1 MEEKRIGVITHYFG
15 HLGVG
20 IIKLE
25 EGSLKVGETVRFKGH
40 ATDFQQ
46 TISSLQIEHQDVPEA
61 KQGDLVGMKVDQP
74 VREHDQV
81 FKMIG

>member
-1 MEEKRIGVITHYFG
+1 MEEKKIGVITHYFG
-15 HLGVG
+15 HMGVG

-46 TISSLQIEHQDVPEA
+46 TVSSLQIEYQNVPEA
-61 KQGDLVGMKVDQP
+61 KPGDLVGMKVEQP

-81 FKMIG
+81 FKI